1 MLIWW
6 RRETDGAMGVEH
18 GIVRAADVAEL
29 TDASALKA
37 DAVQRAQAIVA
48 EAQAQAQQILQAAHE
63 QAQAIV
69 ADAQQSVEAA
79 LESARQE
86 GERQSA
92 LEWHERQAS
101 HAVKTAHTLRGMHE
115 RLADVVTNAVERI
128 VQSENRSALYQRA
141 LKSVQSL
148 SRSATALTLRVSPD
162 DAEAAREGLAGV
174 AELQTLGTTVE
185 VQVDASL
192 APGSCIFES
201 DMGVVDASLSTQL
214 DALRAAMA
222 RAVRKAVAE

>member
-1 MLIWW
+1 
-6 RRETDGAMGVEH
+6 
-18 GIVRAADVAEL
+18 
-29 TDASALKA
+29 
-37 DAVQRAQAIVA
+37 
-48 EAQAQAQQILQAAHE
+48 
-63 QAQAIV
+63 
-69 ADAQQSVEAA
+69 
-79 LESARQE
+79 
-86 GERQSA
+86 
-92 LEWHERQAS
+92 
-101 HAVKTAHTLRGMHE
+101 
-115 RLADVVTNAVERI
+115 
-128 VQSENRSALYQRA
+128 
-141 LKSVQSL
+141 
-148 SRSATALTLRVSPD
+148 LTLRVSPD